1 MSQKA
6 EATAQQELEC
16 DALRN
21 GESVTEVSHR
31 GLNAENGGPEYAR
44 QRLVMGRFE
53 GWETSQSVTRAGRL
67 GSRRYSRLA
76 ACATREL
83 DFGGPGAVGRV
94 GIEEAGKWLGEVG
107 EFVTSGLTATDAYGA
122 GAHAQREET
131 PSEAGFGEEI
141 LAVLC

>member
-1 MSQKA
+1 MGNVPRCHKGRPTGPSSVLHYGGQA
-6 EATAQQELEC
+6 VGGTA
-16 DALRN
+16 
-21 GESVTEVSHR
+21 G
-31 GLNAENGGPEYAR
+31 
-44 QRLVMGRFE
+44 
-53 GWETSQSVTRAGRL
+53 
-67 GSRRYSRLA
+67 LA

-94 GIEEAGKWLGEVG
+94 GIEEAGEWLGEVG

-131 PSEAGFGEEI
+131 PSEAGFGEEM